1 MYIFT
6 IKALS
11 TKMTKILAIIPLIG
25 IAFAITAIASMSI
38 LSYKTELQTA
48 KAAATISSSSS
59 SNIATGNVTKIQAGV
74 GQDSISES
82 IFSPQRVQIRLGDS
96 VTWYNP
102 TPVAEP
108 HTVSFV
114 FDNKTMTNIITPF
127 AIRNIKELVPLP
139 PGSNSQP
146 TTVPGKNIVLS
157 LNSRV
162 FNPAVIDSQ
171 GKVKTVP
178 INSNYTMTGTE
189 KFVNSGFILPK
200 GKEQAYP
207 GSGNSFTIRFEK
219 AGTYNYI
226 CIIHPW
232 MKGTVT
238 VK

>member
-1 MYIFT
+1 MN
-6 IKALS
+6 
-11 TKMTKILAIIPLIG
+11 KMAAIIPLIG
-25 IAFAITAIASMSI
+25 IAFAITTIGSMSI
-38 LSYKTELQTA
+38 FSLKTELQTA
-48 KAAATISSSSS
+48 RAATSSSSS
-59 SNIATGNVTKIQAGV
+59 SNIPIGNVTKIQAGV
-74 GQDSISES
+74 GQANISES
-82 IFSPQRVQIRLGDS
+82 LFSPQKVQIKLGDS

-114 FDNKTMTNIITPF
+114 LDNKTMTNLITPF
-127 AIRNIKELVPLP
+127 AIRNITELVPLP

-146 TTVPGKNIVLS
+146 TIVPGKDIVLS

-178 INSNYTMTGTE
+178 TNSNYTMTGSE

-226 CIIHPW
+226 CLIHPW

>member
-1 MYIFT
+1 M
-6 IKALS
+6 
-11 TKMTKILAIIPLIG
+11 KMNKMVAIIPLIG
-25 IAFAITAIASMSI
+25 IAFAITTIGSMSI
-38 LSYKTELQTA
+38 FSLMTELQTA
-48 KAAATISSSSS
+48 RAATSSSSS
-59 SNIATGNVTKIQAGV
+59 SNIPIGNVTKIQAGV
-74 GQDSISES
+74 GQANISES
-82 IFSPQRVQIRLGDS
+82 LFSPQKVQIKLGDS

-102 TPVAEP
+102 MPVAEP

-114 FDNKTMTNIITPF
+114 LDNKTMTNVITPF
-127 AIRNIKELVPLP
+127 AIRNITELVPLP

-146 TTVPGKNIVLS
+146 TIVPGKNIILS

-178 INSNYTMTGTE
+178 TNSNYTMTGSE

-226 CIIHPW
+226 CLIHPW

>member
-1 MYIFT
+1 M
-6 IKALS
+6 
-11 TKMTKILAIIPLIG
+11 KMNKMAAIIPLIG
-25 IAFAITAIASMSI
+25 IAFAITTIGSMSI
-38 LSYKTELQTA
+38 FSLITELQTA
-48 KAAATISSSSS
+48 RAGTSSSSS
-59 SNIATGNVTKIQAGV
+59 SNIPIGNVTKIQAGV
-74 GQDSISES
+74 GQANISES
-82 IFSPQRVQIRLGDS
+82 LFSPQKVQIKLGDS

-114 FDNKTMTNIITPF
+114 LDNKTMTNVITPF
-127 AIRNIKELVPLP
+127 AIRNITELVPLP

-146 TTVPGKNIVLS
+146 TIVPGKNIVLS

-178 INSNYTMTGTE
+178 TNSNYTMTGSE

-226 CIIHPW
+226 CLIHPW

>member
-1 MYIFT
+1 MN
-6 IKALS
+6 
-11 TKMTKILAIIPLIG
+11 KIPAIISLIG
-25 IAFAITAIASMSI
+25 IAFAITTIGSMSI
-38 LSYKTELQTA
+38 FSLKTELQTA
-48 KAAATISSSSS
+48 RAANSSSSS
-59 SNIATGNVTKIQAGV
+59 SNIPIGNVTKIQAGV
-74 GQDSISES
+74 GQANISES
-82 IFSPQRVQIRLGDS
+82 LFSPQKVQIKLGDS

-114 FDNKTMTNIITPF
+114 LDNKTMTNVITPF
-127 AIRNIKELVPLP
+127 AIRNITELVPLP
-139 PGSNSQP
+139 AGSNSQP
-146 TTVPGKNIVLS
+146 TIVPGKNIVLS

-178 INSNYTMTGTE
+178 TNSNYTMTGSE
-189 KFVNSGFILPK
+189 KFVNSGFILPM

-226 CIIHPW
+226 CLIHPW
-232 MKGTVT
+232 MKGIVT

>member
-1 MYIFT
+1 M
-6 IKALS
+6 
-11 TKMTKILAIIPLIG
+11 KMNKMAAIIPLIG
-25 IAFAITAIASMSI
+25 IAFAITTIGSMSI
-38 LSYKTELQTA
+38 FSLITELQTA
-48 KAAATISSSSS
+48 RAATSSSSS
-59 SNIATGNVTKIQAGV
+59 SNIPIGNVTKIQAGV
-74 GQDSISES
+74 GQANISES
-82 IFSPQRVQIRLGDS
+82 LFSPQKVQIKLGDS

-114 FDNKTMTNIITPF
+114 LDNKTMTNVITPF
-127 AIRNIKELVPLP
+127 AIRNITKLVPLP

-146 TTVPGKNIVLS
+146 TIVPGKNIVLS

-178 INSNYTMTGTE
+178 TNSNYTMTGSE

-226 CIIHPW
+226 CLIHPW

>member
-1 MYIFT
+1 M
-6 IKALS
+6 
-11 TKMTKILAIIPLIG
+11 KMNKMPAIIPLIG
-25 IAFAITAIASMSI
+25 IAFAMTTIGSMSI
-38 LSYKTELQTA
+38 FSLITELQTA
-48 KAAATISSSSS
+48 RAATSSSSS
-59 SNIATGNVTKIQAGV
+59 SNIPIGNVTKIQAGV
-74 GQDSISES
+74 GQANISES
-82 IFSPQRVQIRLGDS
+82 LFSPQKVQIKLGDS

-114 FDNKTMTNIITPF
+114 LDNKTMTNVITPF
-127 AIRNIKELVPLP
+127 AIRNITKLVPLP

-146 TTVPGKNIVLS
+146 TIVPGKNIVLS

-178 INSNYTMTGTE
+178 TNSNYTMTGTE

-226 CIIHPW
+226 CLIHPW

>member
-1 MYIFT
+1 MN
-6 IKALS
+6 
-11 TKMTKILAIIPLIG
+11 KILAIILLIG
-25 IAFAITAIASMSI
+25 IAFAITTIGSISI
-38 LSYKTELQTA
+38 LSHKTELQIA
-48 KAAATISSSSS
+48 RAATNSSSS
-59 SNIATGNVTKIQAGV
+59 SNIAIGNVTKIQAGV
-74 GQDSISES
+74 GQGNISES
-82 IFSPQRVQIRLGDS
+82 LFSPQKVQIKLGDS

-114 FDNKTMTNIITPF
+114 LDNKTMTNIITPF
-127 AIRNIKELVPLP
+127 AIRNITELVPLP

-146 TTVPGKNIVLS
+146 TTVPGKNIVLL

-162 FNPAVIDSQ
+162 FNPTIIDSQ

-178 INSNYTMTGTE
+178 TNSNYTMTSSE

-219 AGTYNYI
+219 AGTYDYI
-226 CIIHPW
+226 CVIHPW

>member
-1 MYIFT
+1 M
-6 IKALS
+6 
-11 TKMTKILAIIPLIG
+11 KMNKMVAIIPLIG
-25 IAFAITAIASMSI
+25 IAFAITTIGSMSI
-38 LSYKTELQTA
+38 FSLKTELQTA
-48 KAAATISSSSS
+48 RAATSSSSS
-59 SNIATGNVTKIQAGV
+59 SNIPIGNVTKIQAGV
-74 GQDSISES
+74 GQANISES
-82 IFSPQRVQIRLGDS
+82 LFSPQKVQIKLGDS

-114 FDNKTMTNIITPF
+114 LDNKTMTNVITPF
-127 AIRNIKELVPLP
+127 AIRNITELVPLP

-146 TTVPGKNIVLS
+146 TIVPGKNIVLS

-178 INSNYTMTGTE
+178 TNSNYTMTGSE

-226 CIIHPW
+226 CLIHPW

>member
-1 MYIFT
+1 MN
-6 IKALS
+6 
-11 TKMTKILAIIPLIG
+11 KMAAIIPLIG
-25 IAFAITAIASMSI
+25 IAFAITTIGSMSI
-38 LSYKTELQTA
+38 FSLITELQTA
-48 KAAATISSSSS
+48 RAATSSSSS
-59 SNIATGNVTKIQAGV
+59 SNIPIGNVTKIQAGV
-74 GQDSISES
+74 GQANISES
-82 IFSPQRVQIRLGDS
+82 LFSPQKVQIKLGDS

-114 FDNKTMTNIITPF
+114 LDNKTMTNLITPF
-127 AIRNIKELVPLP
+127 AIRNITELVPLP

-146 TTVPGKNIVLS
+146 TIVPGKNIVLS

-178 INSNYTMTGTE
+178 TNSNYTMTGSE

-226 CIIHPW
+226 CLIHPW

>member
-1 MYIFT
+1 MN
-6 IKALS
+6 
-11 TKMTKILAIIPLIG
+11 KILAIILLIG
-25 IAFAITAIASMSI
+25 ISFAITTIGSMSI

-48 KAAATISSSSS
+48 RAAAATSSTSSF
-59 SNIATGNVTKIQAGV
+59 SNIATGNVTKVQAGV

-82 IFSPQRVQIRLGDS
+82 IFSPQRVQIKLGDS

-127 AIRNIKELVPLP
+127 AVRNIKELMPLP
-139 PGSNSQP
+139 NGSNSQP
-146 TTVPGKNIVLS
+146 TTIPGKNIVLS

-162 FNPAVIDSQ
+162 YNPAVIDSQ

>member
-1 MYIFT
+1 MN
-6 IKALS
+6 
-11 TKMTKILAIIPLIG
+11 KMATIIPLIG
-25 IAFAITAIASMSI
+25 IAFAMTTIGSMSI
-38 LSYKTELQTA
+38 FSLITELQTA
-48 KAAATISSSSS
+48 RAATSSSSS
-59 SNIATGNVTKIQAGV
+59 SNIPIGNVTKIQAGV
-74 GQDSISES
+74 GQANISES
-82 IFSPQRVQIRLGDS
+82 LFSPQKVQIKLGDS

-127 AIRNIKELVPLP
+127 AIRNITELVPLP

-146 TTVPGKNIVLS
+146 TIVPGKNIVLS

-178 INSNYTMTGTE
+178 INSNYTMSGTE

-226 CIIHPW
+226 CLIHPW

>member
-1 MYIFT
+1 
-6 IKALS
+6 
-11 TKMTKILAIIPLIG
+11 MTKILAIIPLIG

-226 CIIHPW
+226 CLIHPW

>member
-1 MYIFT
+1 MKT
-6 IKALS
+6 LS
-11 TKMTKILAIIPLIG
+11 TKMNKILAIIPLIG
-25 IAFAITAIASMSI
+25 IAFAITTIGSMSI

-48 KAAATISSSSS
+48 RAAATSSSSSS

-74 GQDSISES
+74 GQDNISES
-82 IFSPQRVQIRLGDS
+82 LFSPQQVQIKLGDS

-114 FDNKTMTNIITPF
+114 FDNTTMTNIITPF

-157 LNSRV
+157 LNNRV
-162 FNPAVIDSQ
+162 YNPAVIDSQ

-200 GKEQAYP
+200 G
-207 GSGNSFTIRFEK
+207 
-219 AGTYNYI
+219 
-226 CIIHPW
+226 
-232 MKGTVT
+232 
-238 VK
+238 

>member
-1 MYIFT
+1 MN
-6 IKALS
+6 
-11 TKMTKILAIIPLIG
+11 KMVAIIPLIG
-25 IAFAITAIASMSI
+25 IAFAITTIGSMSI
-38 LSYKTELQTA
+38 FSLITELQTA
-48 KAAATISSSSS
+48 RAATSSSSS
-59 SNIATGNVTKIQAGV
+59 SNIPIGNVTKIQAGV
-74 GQDSISES
+74 GQANISES
-82 IFSPQRVQIRLGDS
+82 LFSPQKVQIKLGDS

-114 FDNKTMTNIITPF
+114 LDNKTMTNLITPF
-127 AIRNIKELVPLP
+127 AIRNITELVPLP

-146 TTVPGKNIVLS
+146 TIVPGKDIVLS

-178 INSNYTMTGTE
+178 TNSNYTMTGSE

-226 CIIHPW
+226 CLIHPW